1 MIWVFEDGPLFDGSQ
16 RFTKQSRVEFV
27 FVALDFNLAE
37 SASPKEL
44 VASYEQRVNRAS
56 TPYELNNILPQAWRF
71 SHAISLGDYAVVSC
85 NGSALVG
92 KIASPYSMDK
102 DNLGKTRHFYTIQ
115 RVGVLSGANDLPS
128 SLRKLTKNLMGYGEP
143 FGDAAT
149 ESTLTGFITTET
161 D

>member
-1 MIWVFEDGPLFDGSQ
+1 MIWVFEDGSFSDGSR
-16 RFTKQSRVEFV
+16 RFAKQSRVEFV
-27 FVALDFNLAE
+27 FVGLDFNLAE
-37 SASPKEL
+37 SASLQEL
-44 VASYEQRVNRAS
+44 VASYEQRVNRTS

-92 KIASPYSMDK
+92 KIASPYAMDK
-102 DNLGKTRHFYTIQ
+102 DNLGKTRHYYQIES
-115 RVGVLSGANDLPS
+115 VGEIRSANNLPPDLN
-128 SLRKLTKNLMGYGEP
+128 KLTRGLMGYGEP

-149 ESTLTGFITTET
+149 ESTLAGFITDTA